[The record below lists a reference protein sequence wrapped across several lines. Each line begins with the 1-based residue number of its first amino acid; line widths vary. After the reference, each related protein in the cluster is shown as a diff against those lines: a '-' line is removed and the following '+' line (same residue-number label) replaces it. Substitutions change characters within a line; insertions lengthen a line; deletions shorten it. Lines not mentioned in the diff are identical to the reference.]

1 MARMYRDAD
10 NGDPVPYELAR
21 DELNDMD
28 LNDIIGVFSG
38 NAYDL
43 VDMLPEYL
51 LDEITDA
58 IKESAMMDEE
68 LFCTLLNLEP
78 AGGYR

>member
-10 NGDPVPYELAR
+10 NGDLVSYQTAV
-21 DELNDMD
+21 DELEDMS
-28 LNDIIGVFSG
+28 LPDIIGVFSG

-43 VDMLPEYL
+43 IDLLSEYTW
-51 LDEITDA
+51 DEITEE
-58 IKESAMMDEE
+58 IKNNARLDEE

-78 AGGYR
+78 VEVYR

>member
-1 MARMYRDAD
+1 MASMYRDAD

-21 DELNDMD
+21 DELNDMS
-28 LNDIIGVFSG
+28 LTDIIGVFSG

-43 VDMLPEYL
+43 VDLLPEYL
-51 LDEITDA
+51 WYEIADA
-58 IKESAMMDEE
+58 IKENAMMDEE